1 MPQIKTILKDRLK
14 SAQRVAVL
22 GIGSQLRADDAA
34 GLIIAKELK
43 TYFKDK
49 KKRNLLKVFL
59 GETAPENLTGQIKK
73 FKPTHLV
80 VIDAVDFHLKTGDL
94 RVVDICTEAGVSFST
109 HRVPIG
115 ILRDYLYK
123 SIHCETILI
132 GMQPG
137 STEFC
142 GGLSPGIQESTQA
155 ACKEIRE
162 VLKSFILSR
171 TKNVRSSIQLLRS
184 RL

>member
-1 MPQIKTILKDRLK
+1 MLGIKTILRDKLK
-14 SAQRVAVL
+14 NAQRVAVL
-22 GIGSQLRADDAA
+22 GIGSELRADDAA

-43 TYFKDK
+43 AYIKDK
-49 KKRNLLKVFL
+49 KKKSLLKVFL
-59 GETAPENLTGQIKK
+59 GQTAPENLTGQIKK
-73 FKPTHLV
+73 FKPTHLI
-80 VIDAVDFHLKTGDL
+80 VIDAVDFHLKTGSL

-115 ILRDYLYK
+115 IFRDYLYK
-123 SIHCETILI
+123 SIQCETILI

-142 GGLSPGIQESTQA
+142 GSLSQGIQGATQA

-162 VLKSFILSR
+162 ALKSFI
-171 TKNVRSSIQLLRS
+171 
-184 RL
+184 

>member
-1 MPQIKTILKDRLK
+1 M
-14 SAQRVAVL
+14 L
-22 GIGSQLRADDAA
+22 GIGSELRADDAV
-34 GLIIAKELK
+34 GLIIARGLK
-43 TYFKDK
+43 AYIKNK

-73 FKPTHLV
+73 FKPTHLI
-80 VIDAVDFHLKTGDL
+80 VIDAVDFHLKTGSL
-94 RVVDICTEAGVSFST
+94 RVVNICAEAGAFFST

-115 ILRDYLYK
+115 IFRDYLYK
-123 SIHCETILI
+123 SIGCETILI

-142 GGLSPGIQESTQA
+142 GGLSQGIPESTQA

-162 VLKSFILSR
+162 ILKSFI
-171 TKNVRSSIQLLRS
+171 
-184 RL
+184 

>member
-1 MPQIKTILKDRLK
+1 MMGIKTILKDKLRN
-14 SAQRVAVL
+14 AQRVAVL
-22 GIGSQLRADDAA
+22 GIGSPLRADDAA
-34 GLIIAKELK
+34 GLLIAKELK
-43 TYFKDK
+43 TYLKDN
-49 KKRNLLKVFL
+49 KKRNQLKVFL

-73 FKPTHLV
+73 FKPTHLI
-80 VIDAVDFHLKTGDL
+80 VIDAVDFNLETGAL

-123 SIHCETILI
+123 SIQCETILI

-142 GGLSPGIQESTQA
+142 GGLSQGMQESTQA
-155 ACKEIRE
+155 ASQEIRE
-162 VLKSFILSR
+162 VLKSFI
-171 TKNVRSSIQLLRS
+171 
-184 RL
+184 

>member
-1 MPQIKTILKDRLK
+1 MPSIKTILKDKLK
-14 SAQRVAVL
+14 GARRIAVL
-22 GIGSQLRADDAA
+22 GIGSDLRADDAA
-34 GLIIAKELK
+34 GLIIAKGLK
-43 TYFKDK
+43 AYIRGKQK
-49 KKRNLLKVFL
+49 KSLLKVFL

-73 FKPTHLV
+73 FKPTHLI
-80 VIDAVDFHLKTGDL
+80 VIDAVDFHLKTGSL

-115 ILRDYLYK
+115 ILRDYMYK
-123 SIHCETILI
+123 SIRCETILI

-142 GGLSPGIQESTQA
+142 GILSEGIPGATQA

-162 VLKSFILSR
+162 VLKSFI
-171 TKNVRSSIQLLRS
+171 
-184 RL
+184 

>member
-1 MPQIKTILKDRLK
+1 MLPIKTILKNKLK
-14 SAQRVAVL
+14 YAQRIAIL
-22 GIGSQLRADDAA
+22 GVGSQLRADDAA
-34 GLIIAKELK
+34 GLLIAQELK
-43 TYFKDK
+43 AYIKGK

-73 FKPTHLV
+73 FKPTHLII
-80 VIDAVDFHLKTGDL
+80 IDAVDFQKEVGAL
-94 RVVDICTEAGVSFST
+94 RVINICAEAGVSFST

-123 SIHCETILI
+123 SIRCETILI

-142 GGLSPGIQESTQA
+142 GCVSERVQESIKSA
-155 ACKEIRE
+155 YKEIRE
-162 VLKSFILSR
+162 ALKDFI
-171 TKNVRSSIQLLRS
+171 
-184 RL
+184 

>member
-1 MPQIKTILKDRLK
+1 MHRIKTVLRDKLKD
-14 SAQRVAVL
+14 AQKVAVL

-34 GLIIAKELK
+34 GLLIAQELK
-43 TYFKDK
+43 KYFKDK

-80 VIDAVDFHLKTGDL
+80 VIDAVDFHLETGAL

-115 ILRDYLYK
+115 IFRDYLYK

-142 GGLSPGIQESTQA
+142 GSLSPGMPESMQA
-155 ACKEIRE
+155 ASQAIRE
-162 VLKSFILSR
+162 VLKKFI
-171 TKNVRSSIQLLRS
+171 
-184 RL
+184 

>member
-1 MPQIKTILKDRLK
+1 MMGIKTILRDKLRN
-14 SAQRVAVL
+14 AQRVAVL
-22 GIGSQLRADDAA
+22 GIGSQLRADDAV
-34 GLIIAKELK
+34 GLLIAKELK
-43 TYFKDK
+43 TYLKDN
-49 KKRNLLKVFL
+49 KKRNQLKVFL

-73 FKPTHLV
+73 FKPTHLI
-80 VIDAVDFHLKTGDL
+80 VIDAVDFHLKTGAL

-123 SIHCETILI
+123 SIQCETILI

-142 GGLSPGIQESTQA
+142 GGLSQGMQELTQA
-155 ACKEIRE
+155 ASKEIRE
-162 VLKSFILSR
+162 VLKSFI
-171 TKNVRSSIQLLRS
+171 
-184 RL
+184 

>member
-1 MPQIKTILKDRLK
+1 MMGIKTVLRGKLRN
-14 SAQRVAVL
+14 AQRVAVL

-34 GLIIAKELK
+34 GLMIAQELK
-43 TYFKDK
+43 AYIKQK
-49 KKRNLLKVFL
+49 KKRSLLKVFL

-73 FKPTHLV
+73 FKPTHLI
-80 VIDAVDFHLKTGDL
+80 VIDAVDFHLETGAL

-123 SIHCETILI
+123 SIQCETILI

-137 STEFC
+137 TTEFC
-142 GGLSPGIQESTQA
+142 GSLSPGVQDSTRA

-162 VLKSFILSR
+162 VLKSFI
-171 TKNVRSSIQLLRS
+171 
-184 RL
+184 

>member
-1 MPQIKTILKDRLK
+1 MTGIKRILRDRLK
-14 SAQRVAVL
+14 NAQRIAVL

-34 GLIIAKELK
+34 GLLITKELK
-43 TYFKDK
+43 RYIQNK
-49 KKRNLLKVFL
+49 KKRSLLKVFL

-73 FKPTHLV
+73 FKPTHLI
-80 VIDAVDFHLKTGDL
+80 VIDAVDFHLETGAL
-94 RVVDICTEAGVSFST
+94 RVVDICKEAGASFST
-109 HRVPIG
+109 HRVPVG

-123 SIHCETILI
+123 TIQCETILI

-142 GGLSPGIQESTQA
+142 GELSKGLQESTKL

-162 VLKSFILSR
+162 VLKNFI
-171 TKNVRSSIQLLRS
+171 
-184 RL
+184 

>member
-1 MPQIKTILKDRLK
+1 MMGIKTILRDKLRN
-14 SAQRVAVL
+14 AQRVAVL

-34 GLIIAKELK
+34 GLLIAKELK
-43 TYFKDK
+43 TYLKDN
-49 KKRNLLKVFL
+49 KKRNQLKVFL

-73 FKPTHLV
+73 FKPTHLI
-80 VIDAVDFHLKTGDL
+80 VIDAVDFHLKTGAL
-94 RVVDICTEAGVSFST
+94 RVVDIRTEAGVSFST

-123 SIHCETILI
+123 SIYCETILI

-142 GGLSPGIQESTQA
+142 GCLSQGVRESTQA
-155 ACKEIRE
+155 ASKEIRE
-162 VLKSFILSR
+162 VLKNFI
-171 TKNVRSSIQLLRS
+171 
-184 RL
+184 

>member
-1 MPQIKTILKDRLK
+1 MMGIKTILRDKLGN
-14 SAQRVAVL
+14 AQRVAVL

-43 TYFKDK
+43 AYIKDK
-49 KKRNLLKVFL
+49 KKRKQLKVFL

-73 FKPTHLV
+73 FKPTHLI
-80 VIDAVDFHLKTGDL
+80 VIDAVDFNLEAGAL
-94 RVVDICTEAGVSFST
+94 RVVDIRTEAGVSFST

-123 SIHCETILI
+123 SIQCETILI

-142 GGLSPGIQESTQA
+142 GGLSQGMPESTQA
-155 ACKEIRE
+155 ASKEIRE
-162 VLKSFILSR
+162 VLKSFI
-171 TKNVRSSIQLLRS
+171 
-184 RL
+184 

>member
-1 MPQIKTILKDRLK
+1 MLRIKTILKGKLRD
-14 SAQRVAVL
+14 AQKVAVL

-34 GLIIAKELK
+34 GLIIAQELK
-43 TYFKDK
+43 KYFKDK

-80 VIDAVDFHLKTGDL
+80 VIDAVDFHLETGAL

-115 ILRDYLYK
+115 IFRDYLYK

-132 GMQPG
+132 GLQPG

-142 GGLSPGIQESTQA
+142 GSLSPGMPESMQA
-155 ACKEIRE
+155 AGQEIRE
-162 VLKSFILSR
+162 ALKRFI
-171 TKNVRSSIQLLRS
+171 
-184 RL
+184 

>member
-1 MPQIKTILKDRLK
+1 MMGIKTILKDKLK
-14 SAQRVAVL
+14 NAQRVAVL

-43 TYFKDK
+43 TRLKGK

-73 FKPTHLV
+73 FKPTHLI
-80 VIDAVDFHLKTGDL
+80 VIDAVDFHLKTGSL

-115 ILRDYLYK
+115 ILRDYLFK
-123 SIHCETILI
+123 SINCETILI

-142 GGLSPGIQESTQA
+142 GCLSRGIKESIQA
-155 ACKEIRE
+155 ACKEIGE
-162 VLKSFILSR
+162 VLKSFVLSR
-171 TKNVRSSIQLLRS
+171 PKNGRSSISPRV
-184 RL
+184 